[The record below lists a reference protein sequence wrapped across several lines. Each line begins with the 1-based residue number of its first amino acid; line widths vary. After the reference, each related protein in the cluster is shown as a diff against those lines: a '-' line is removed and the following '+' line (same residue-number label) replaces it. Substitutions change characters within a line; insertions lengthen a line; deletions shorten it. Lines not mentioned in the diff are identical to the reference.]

1 MRRLALLAGALS
13 MLAAILYG
21 LSVTRREEVLVI
33 GAIPAS
39 RSLLI
44 EPGSDFHVTVYF
56 SRSETLFVRREL
68 IQDVKMVAQETEAA
82 LTVVSIQRQEER
94 YLRNASPFFAY
105 RFALSLGF
113 DVQDGFALEWRDAVL
128 RIAYEDGATLEVP
141 IGTLALRFGVVGPQ
155 SPLTLERL
163 YGRKGTACG
172 IERVMVGLKNQSTE
186 PLAIDAWQNG
196 LSETAVVVE
205 RTSPEHPG
213 QAVERL
219 ERFGTAVEADTV
231 TIPAGGTVY
240 LVLRLTDAGALGSRQ
255 FYLSAVWRGLGTSMP
270 FLIDDFVYVAEEGG
284 GCDGGFVESVFRYP
298 R

>member
-1 MRRLALLAGALS
+1 MRRLALLAAALS
-13 MLAAILYG
+13 IFAAILYG
-21 LSVTRREEVLVI
+21 ASLSRREDVLVI
-33 GAIPAS
+33 GAIPTS

-44 EPGSDFHVTVYF
+44 DPGNGFFVTVYF

-68 IQDVKMVAQETEAA
+68 IRDVKMVAQETEAA
-82 LTVVSIQRQEER
+82 LTVVSIERREESV
-94 YLRNASPFFAY
+94 LRNSVRYYAY

-128 RIAYEDGATLEVP
+128 KIAYEDGAALEVS
-141 IGTLALRFGVVGPQ
+141 IGTLALRFGAVSGQ

-163 YGRKGTACG
+163 YGRKGTTCG
-172 IERVMVGLKNQSTE
+172 IERILVGLKNQSTE

-196 LSETAVVVE
+196 MSETAVVAE
-205 RTSPEHPG
+205 RTAPEHPG

-219 ERFGTAVEADTV
+219 DRFGAAVTSETV
-231 TIPAGGTVY
+231 TIPAGGTLY
-240 LVLRLTDAGALGSRQ
+240 LVLRLSDAGALGSRH
-255 FYLSAVWRGLGTSMP
+255 FYLSAVWRGLGTNGT